1 MAIGQI
7 VTNSC
12 EDIVGTNDTFVGR
25 HRRLATSKLGGYGS
39 PLAWAPGKGPT
50 RGGRH
55 PVGGTRWV
63 GPGGW
68 DLAVGTASAKLS
80 D

>member
-1 MAIGQI
+1 MAINQI
-7 VTNSC
+7 VTNSY

-25 HRRLATSKLGGYGS
+25 RRRLATSRLGGYGS

-55 PVGGTRWV
+55 LAAVTQRPSS
-63 GPGGW
+63 GGW
-68 DLAVGTASAKLS
+68 DQAVGTASAKLS

>member
-1 MAIGQI
+1 MIINQI
-7 VTNSC
+7 VANFC

-25 HRRLATSKLGGYGS
+25 HRRLATSRLGGYGS

-55 PVGGTRWV
+55 PAAVIRRM
-63 GPGGW
+63 GPGGR
-68 DLAVGTASAKLS
+68 DRERKAK
-80 D
+80 